1 LSGRDVVRHKLVRD
15 IIEAYGSNNSW
26 F

>member
-15 IIEAYGSNNSW
+15 IFEAYGSNNSW